1 MGTLEIIMGPMFS
14 GKTELLI
21 NKYNT
26 CKEQVDE
33 ENIIAFNYYKDT
45 RYGNNKIISHNSNQI
60 PSINII
66 TLSEIY
72 HDKKKYIFPACL
84 FQTSVTE

>member
-1 MGTLEIIMGPMFS
+1 MFLEPGFKGQRSGWIEVICGSMFS

-72 HDKKKYIFPACL
+72 HDKNFSKR
-84 FQTSVTE
+84 